1 MLGSLKKTAVSS
13 LPAGLRNGL
22 RKARALAHLAWRDI
36 RYDMLGSAFPL
47 KPRAISMMANDICN
61 SRCQMCLIW
70 ERKKDHEITPA
81 ELEQIL
87 AEPLF
92 SKVGN
97 IGVTG
102 GEPTLRKDL
111 PELFDVIARRQPKIG
126 SASMITNAIRG
137 KEVEQQVFECSK
149 VCRDH
154 GVGFSVMV
162 SLDGLGE
169 VHDTVRGR
177 PGNFATAVGCL
188 ERFRAAGIPVSFG
201 CTITKSNLAYVD
213 ELMDWAQENEI
224 YGRFRVAE
232 FIDRLYNAP
241 QKEFIRCF
249 SDLEKFHLGLF
260 FFRAEHEFETDP
272 SVQKT
277 YRSIRG
283 MLAEGK
289 PRTTGC
295 PYHYDTVILT
305 SRGELLYCSPK
316 SPILGSILARG
327 SAAKVYF
334 GNLNKRAEIRQKHC
348 DDCIHDY
355 HVPVTFREKV
365 GFYLKHRD
373 RARRFDCECLVKQAE
388 RLSAG
393 ISRSEPL
400 SPASQRVLIVGWYG
414 TETTGD
420 KAILATIVERLKGR
434 QHPPTEITVASLH
447 PFVTRYTLPEIGHS
461 DLRIVETFGRE
472 FIDACQTADEVVI
485 GGGPLMDLEILNH
498 ILFAFITVRMNDGLA
513 RVEGC
518 GLGPLDHP
526 RYIAVVRQI
535 VRLANE
541 ITLRDKK
548 SVARCKADFER
559 NARVVDD
566 PATDF
571 IRAWMANTLGLP
583 AVSAPA
589 EATDGIAC
597 FLREWGQDYG
607 GGLSAE
613 DFNLKKTAFE
623 SGLERL
629 LAQIIKQERNRVG
642 LYPMHSFVVGGDDRK
657 FNRRLQ
663 RSLVE
668 SHGIDAGLL
677 TYARLPMSPGEILRV
692 MQSSRLNIC
701 MRFHSVLF
709 AETLGVPYVAIDYT
723 GGGKIEAFLEERGKL
738 DRLITMD
745 QIASGDTK
753 VIMDRFSKINP

>member
-1 MLGSLKKTAVSS
+1 MRQFIKNLLPHPAFKVIRLAKGMTA
-13 LPAGLRNGL
+13 
-22 RKARALAHLAWRDI
+22 LAWRDI

-70 ERKKDHEITPA
+70 EQKKGHEITPA

-111 PELFDVIARRQPKIG
+111 PDLFWVIAKRQPKIG

-137 KEVEQQVFECSK
+137 KEVEQQVLECARI
-149 VCRDH
+149 CREH

-162 SLDGLGE
+162 SLDGLGD

-177 PGNFATAVGCL
+177 SGNFATAIACI
-188 ERFRAAGIPVSFG
+188 ERFMAAEIPVSFG

-213 ELMDWAQENEI
+213 ELMDWAQENNI

-241 QKEFIRCF
+241 QKEFIRSF
-249 SDLEKFHLGLF
+249 SELEKYHLGLF
-260 FFRAEHEFETDP
+260 FFRAENEFETD
-272 SVQKT
+272 SAVQKT

-295 PYHYDTVILT
+295 PYHHDTVILT
-305 SRGELLYCSPK
+305 SRAELLYCSPK
-316 SPILGSILARG
+316 SPVLGTILERG

-334 GNLNKRAEIRQKHC
+334 GNLNKRAEIREKHC

-365 GFYLKHRD
+365 GFYLKCRK
-373 RARRFDCECLVKQAE
+373 RSRRFDCERLVRQAE

-393 ISRSEPL
+393 IRRSEPL

-420 KAILATIVERLKGR
+420 KAILATIIERLKGR

-447 PFVTRYTLPEIGHS
+447 PFITRHTLPEIGHS
-461 DLRIVETFGRE
+461 DLKIVETFSRE
-472 FIDACQTADEVVI
+472 FIAACQIADEVVI

-498 ILFAFITVRMNDGLA
+498 ILFAFIAVRGNGGLA

-518 GLGPLDHP
+518 GLGPLEHP
-526 RYIAVVRQI
+526 RYLAVVRQI
-535 VRLANE
+535 LRLANE

-548 SVARCKADFER
+548 SVARCQADFER
-559 NARVVDD
+559 NASVVDD

-571 IRAWMANTLGLP
+571 VRAWMANSP
-583 AVSAPA
+583 AVPAASISALVMG
-589 EATDGIAC
+589 DIAC
-597 FLREWGQDYG
+597 FLREWGSDYG

-613 DFNLKKTAFE
+613 DFNRRKEAFE
-623 SGLERL
+623 SGLENL
-629 LAQIIKQERNRVG
+629 LAHIIREQGNRIG
-642 LYPMHSFVVGGDDRK
+642 LYPMHSFSVGGDDRK

-663 RSLVE
+663 RSLVQRQ
-668 SHGIDAGLL
+668 GIDAGLL
-677 TYARLPMSPGEILRV
+677 TYARLPMSPVEILRV

-723 GGGKIEAFLEERGKL
+723 GGGKIRAYLEERGKL
-738 DRLITMD
+738 DHLITMD
-745 QIASGDTK
+745 QIAADDISVVLK
-753 VIMDRFSKINP
+753 QFSKINL